1 MPSVNFQNADG
12 SVETVEIEVGDSV
25 MRGARDN
32 MVEGIEADCG
42 GVCACATCHIYVAP
56 EWLERVGAASADE
69 SEMLDCVNDPRP
81 NSRLS
86 CQIAMTDDLEGL
98 TVFLP
103 ESQR

>member
-1 MPSVNFQNADG
+1 MASVNFHNADG
-12 SVETVEIEVGDSV
+12 SVETVEIAVGNSV

-32 MVEGIEADCG
+32 MVEGDCG
-42 GVCACATCHIYVAP
+42 GVCACATCHIYIAP
-56 EWLERVGAASADE
+56 EWVERVGPAGVDE

-86 CQIAMTDDLEGL
+86 CQIAMTDELEGL

>member
-1 MPSVNFQNADG
+1 MPSVIFHSADG
-12 SVETVEIEVGDSV
+12 SVTTIDIAVGESV

-32 MVEGIEADCG
+32 SVEGIDADCG
-42 GVCACATCHIYVAP
+42 GVCACATCHVYVDP
-56 EWLERVGAASADE
+56 EWIDRVGTAGLDE
-69 SEMLDCVNDPRP
+69 SEMLDCVNDPQP

-86 CQIAMTDDLEGL
+86 CQIAMSEDLEGL

>member
-1 MPSVNFQNADG
+1 MASVNFHNADG
-12 SVETVEIEVGDSV
+12 SVETVEIAVGNSV

-32 MVEGIEADCG
+32 MVEGIEVDCG
-42 GVCACATCHIYVAP
+42 GVCACATCHIYIAP
-56 EWLERVGAASADE
+56 EWVERVGPSGVDE

-86 CQIAMTDDLEGL
+86 CQIAMTDELEGL

>member
-1 MPSVNFQNADG
+1 MPSVNFHATDG
-12 SVETVEIEVGDSV
+12 SVETIEVAVGDSV

-42 GVCACATCHIYVAP
+42 GVCACATCHVYVAP
-56 EWLERVGAASADE
+56 EWIERVGPAGADE
-69 SEMLDCVNDPRP
+69 SEMLDCANDPRP

-86 CQIAMTDDLEGL
+86 CQIAMTAELEGL

>member
-1 MPSVNFQNADG
+1 MPSVNFQSADG
-12 SVETVEIEVGDSV
+12 AVTTIEIEIGNSV

-32 MVEGIEADCG
+32 SVDGIDADCG
-42 GVCACATCHIYVAP
+42 GVCACATCHVYVAP
-56 EWLERVGAASADE
+56 DWIDRVGPAGTDE

-86 CQIAMTDDLEGL
+86 CQIAMSQELEGL
-98 TVFLP
+98 TLILP